1 MPWLSTPANRGRQK
15 SLAAETLAILDENG
29 FGDKSI
35 GVVGIEN
42 MPHPVHELLV
52 QDLGWKFTVP
62 RDIVAE
68 LRYAKTLDEVE
79 MMRRAAQ
86 LSDLEPMVKM
96 ARSGMRGIE
105 IVAEIERG
113 IRRKGADVAKFSL
126 GSATSPAKRRMQASR

>member
-15 SLAAETLAILDENG
+15 SLAAETLAIIDENG

-42 MPHPVHELLV
+42 MPHPVHELLG

-68 LRYAKTLDEVE
+68 LRYAKTRE
-79 MMRRAAQ
+79 AQ
-86 LSDLEPMVKM
+86 NAGLKV
-96 ARSGMRGIE
+96 MRGR
-105 IVAEIERG
+105 A
-113 IRRKGADVAKFSL
+113 RRW
-126 GSATSPAKRRMQASR
+126 ATSPVQCVRKPPKVVGDSGRSHRPRHGTGLQRKPLSEREQ